1 MEYRSIPGIEKPVSR
16 LVFGTASAA
25 FSSGGGNNALLDY
38 GLDAGIN
45 LIDTARNYGLAE
57 RSIGQ
62 WLRERSCRDRVVLL
76 SKCAHPNI
84 LGRKRVTEADIR
96 KDFAKSAA
104 LLGTDFIDIYLLH
117 RDDPEVD
124 VSVPIG
130 VLNAMHKEGKIGIF
144 GVSNWSHKRIQEA
157 NDYAARSGLQGFSVS
172 SPHFSLARQ
181 QADPWGGGCVS
192 ITGEENEEARN
203 WYRENQMPILAYSS
217 LGRGLLSGKLKST
230 QEDNARKILDAAA
243 MKGYGCPDNFLRL
256 ARCEELAAR
265 KNCTVAQIAMAWLY
279 NQQLNTFAVA
289 TMSSPKRIEENIG
302 AFSVSLTPEEC
313 RHLNLEE
320 ESL

>member
-1 MEYRSIPGIEKPVSR
+1 M
-16 LVFGTASAA
+16 
-25 FSSGGGNNALLDY
+25 
-38 GLDAGIN
+38 
-45 LIDTARNYGLAE
+45 
-57 RSIGQ
+57 
-62 WLRERSCRDRVVLL
+62 RERSCRDRVVLL

-117 RDDPEVD
+117 RDDPEAD

-203 WYRENQMPILAYSS
+203 WYRENQMSILAYSS

-230 QEDNARKILDAAA
+230 QEDNARKILDPLAYASSFEGRIGCVHLKDMA
-243 MKGYGCPDNFLRL
+243 EVPEETRGADCALDGRKMASVRQGQGVIPLKPIIDLLKKQGYTGRWVLELSMAGMESYGQAVRL
-256 ARCEELAAR
+256 AWSDTEKLLGHTNDAEER
-265 KNCTVAQIAMAWLY
+265 SGCR
-279 NQQLNTFAVA
+279 LNIV
-289 TMSSPKRIEENIG
+289 
-302 AFSVSLTPEEC
+302 V
-313 RHLNLEE
+313 
-320 ESL
+320 